1 MTYARTA
8 FTVLLVF
15 GIGLL
20 PAGVTFGQTL
30 EEAVRHFDEGNIR
43 YEQGDFRGALE
54 SYERARDAGFVS
66 GALFFNMGNAYYRL
80 DELGQAVRFYHKA
93 AEIMPQSAGLDHNL
107 TIVREESADQF
118 SRLPAPIW
126 RVAWREFVRL
136 FGMTGLFIVGF
147 VFYLA
152 AMVVLALRIRSGQT
166 AWRRRILTASVAL
179 ALVFLTAGFAASVE
193 SAKPGRAV
201 VLLDEVTLLDAPDG
215 GRSDLEIH
223 EGLVVDIVRERD
235 GWMEVR
241 LPNGATGWI
250 RGDTVGRI

>member
-1 MTYARTA
+1 MTHTQSALTA
-8 FTVLLVF
+8 LLIC
-15 GIGLL
+15 GLGLL
-20 PAGVTFGQTL
+20 PAAPASGRSL

-43 YEQGDFRGALE
+43 YDQGDFPGALG
-54 SYERARDAGFVS
+54 SYERALDAGFIS
-66 GALFFNMGNAYYRL
+66 GALYFNMGNAYYRL
-80 DELGQAVRFYHKA
+80 DELGQAMRYYQKA
-93 AEIMPQSAGLDHNL
+93 AELMPQSAELDHNL
-107 TIVREESADQF
+107 AIVREASVDQF
-118 SRLPAPIW
+118 SRLPDPFW
-126 RVAWREFVRL
+126 RVAWRGYVRV
-136 FGMTGLFIVGF
+136 FGMTGLFVVGF

-152 AMVVLALRIRSGQT
+152 AMGVTALRIRQGQT
-166 AWRRRILTASVAL
+166 AWRRRIFAASVAL
-179 ALVFLTAGFAASVE
+179 ALIFLSAGFAASVE

-250 RGDTVGRI
+250 RDDTVGRI

>member
-1 MTYARTA
+1 MSYSRTA
-8 FTVLLVF
+8 LTALLIC

-20 PAGVTFGQTL
+20 PSGMARGQSL
-30 EEAVRHFDEGNIR
+30 EDAVRHFDEGNIR
-43 YEQGDFRGALE
+43 YEQGDFRGALD
-54 SYERARDAGFVS
+54 SYERAADAGFVS

-80 DELGQAVRFYHKA
+80 DELGQAVRFYEKA
-93 AEIMPQSAGLDHNL
+93 AAIMPQSAELNHNL
-107 TIVREESADQF
+107 SIVREEAVDQF
-118 SRLPAPIW
+118 SRLPDPIW
-126 RVAWREFVRL
+126 RVAWRGFVRL
-136 FGMTGLFIVGF
+136 FGMGGLFVVGF

-152 AMVVLALRIRSGQT
+152 AMVVLALRIRRGQT
-166 AWRRRILTASVAL
+166 AWRRRMLTLSVAL
-179 ALVFLTAGFAASVE
+179 ALLFITAGFAASVE
-193 SAKPGRAV
+193 SRQPGRAV

-250 RGDTVGRI
+250 RGGTLGRV